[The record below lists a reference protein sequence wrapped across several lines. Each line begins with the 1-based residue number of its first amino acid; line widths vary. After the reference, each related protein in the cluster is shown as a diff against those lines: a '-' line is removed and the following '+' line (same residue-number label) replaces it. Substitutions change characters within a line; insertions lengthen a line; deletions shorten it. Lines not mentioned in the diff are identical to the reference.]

1 MKTINL
7 NKCFCVFAC
16 LCLVLAMF
24 VNLSVSS
31 SAYALDEN
39 TAGDTYVSITQP
51 EVEDTSEQIEKTD
64 IVSIDD
70 NANSTDTETG
80 SDIAKTA
87 DCLRI
92 MALVICL
99 VAASPLVALCI
110 TAAVGKFKQCKG
122 KVMKNAEC

>member
-1 MKTINL
+1 
-7 NKCFCVFAC
+7 
-16 LCLVLAMF
+16 MF

-31 SAYALDEN
+31 SAYALDEKDEN

-51 EVEDTSEQIEKTD
+51 KVEDTSEQIEKTD

-70 NANSTDTETG
+70 NANSTDMETG
-80 SDIAKTA
+80 SDIAKTG
-87 DCLRI
+87 DSLRI
-92 MALVICL
+92 MALVICI
-99 VAASPLVALCI
+99 VAASSLVALCI